1 MIVVVG
7 SVNLDT
13 VIHVD
18 HVPRTGETVIA
29 TDRHLN
35 PGGKGANQAVAAAR
49 LGAEVV
55 FIGCVGDDDAGRDL
69 RSGLIDEGVDCSLL
83 ETVDGPSGSATV
95 MVDRE
100 GDNAIVVA
108 EGANGRVV
116 MDTPHTAALRS
127 ATAVLCQL
135 EIPLGAAGAALAMAG
150 GHAVLNA
157 APSRVLPPDIV
168 SATDVLIV
176 NEIELADLAG
186 GIDPYAVRSLGV
198 PTVVATLGGDGAQVI
213 TPGDVVYVPAPS
225 VTVRDTTGAGDAFC
239 GAFAWALDA
248 GFDAHDAAARGV
260 VAGSLATTGIGARTA
275 MPKRTS
281 VDRMLPS
288 GS

>member
-1 MIVVVG
+1 LIVVVG

-13 VIHVD
+13 VVHVD
-18 HVPRTGETVIA
+18 HVPRTGETIIA

-55 FIGCVGDDDAGRDL
+55 FIGCVGDDQAGRDL
-69 RSGLIDEGVDCSLL
+69 RSGLIEEGVDCSLL
-83 ETVDGPSGSATV
+83 DTVDGPSGSATV
-95 MVDRE
+95 IVDRE

-108 EGANGRVV
+108 EGANARVAI
-116 MDTPHTAALRS
+116 DTRHAEALRS

-135 EIPLGAAGAALAMAG
+135 EVPLAAAGAALAMAG

-157 APSRVLPPDIV
+157 APSRALPADVIG
-168 SATDVLIV
+168 STDVLIV

-186 GIDPYAVRSLGV
+186 GIDPRAVRSLGV
-198 PTVVATLGGDGAQVI
+198 RTVVATLGGEGAQVI
-213 TPGDVVYVPAPS
+213 APGDVVYVPAPS

-248 GFDAHDAAARGV
+248 GLDVHEATVRGV
-260 VAGSLATTGIGARTA
+260 VAGSLATTGVGARTA
-275 MPKRTS
+275 MPKRTA
-281 VDRMLPS
+281 VDRMLRA

>member
-7 SVNLDT
+7 SINLDT
-13 VIHVD
+13 VIRVD
-18 HVPRTGETVIA
+18 HVPATGETLIA
-29 TDRHLN
+29 TDRHDT

-49 LGAEVV
+49 LGTEVV
-55 FIGCVGDDDAGRDL
+55 FIGCVGDDEAGRDL

-83 ETVDGPSGSATV
+83 EVVDAPTGSAMV
-95 MVDRE
+95 MLDRN
-100 GDNAIVVA
+100 GDNAIVVD

-116 MDTPHTAALRS
+116 IDARHTSILRS

-135 EIPLGAAGAALAMAG
+135 EIPIGAAGTALAMAG
-150 GHAVLNA
+150 GKAVLNA
-157 APSRVLPPDIV
+157 APSCVLPPDIIG
-168 SATDVLIV
+168 ATDVLIV
-176 NEIELADLAG
+176 NEIELVDIAG
-186 GIDPYAVRSLGV
+186 GIEPDAVRSLGV

-213 TPGDVVYVPAPS
+213 TPGDVAYVPAPT

-239 GAFAWALDA
+239 GAFASALDE
-248 GFDAHDAAARGV
+248 GLDAHEATVRGV

-275 MPKRTS
+275 MPKRSS
-281 VDRMLPS
+281 VDRALRG